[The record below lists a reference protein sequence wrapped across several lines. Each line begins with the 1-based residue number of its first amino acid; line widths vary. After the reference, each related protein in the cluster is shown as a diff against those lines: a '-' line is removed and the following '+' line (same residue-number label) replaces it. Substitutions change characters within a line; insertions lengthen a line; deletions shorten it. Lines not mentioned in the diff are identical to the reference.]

1 MLSTSAAAQLPS
13 CSYRIPSHLN
23 VHHHAQQKRKLTTL
37 SLANADSQIP
47 LRTFYGLSLP
57 QTHSCSEG
65 LESNCRSRYNSS
77 SNQNDKHLFLHQ
89 FFSLADSEDTSNKNP
104 ETRNLSQHQVDNQSE
119 FKKNNKD
126 SAFLT
131 KMWWADVKAAFGQRI
146 NFEGILCSTMVI
158 LKDPHLALPHISVP
172 DIRYIDWAALRRKG
186 FKGVVFDKDNTLTVP
201 YSLTPWPP
209 LESSLECCKSE
220 FGQDIAVFSNSAGLR
235 EYDHDG
241 SKARNL
247 ERILGIKVIRH
258 RVKKPGGTAEE
269 IEKHFGCE
277 SSQLIMVGDRPLTD
291 IVYGNRNGFLT
302 ILTEPLSLAEEP
314 FIVKQVR
321 KLETTFVNYWSR
333 RGLKPLEQKLLP
345 DPRHCV
351 KEPHP

>member
-1 MLSTSAAAQLPS
+1 VLLLSFPVARTAFPAILTSIIMPNKRENSPLYRLPMQ
-13 CSYRIPSHLN
+13 I
-23 VHHHAQQKRKLTTL
+23 AK
-37 SLANADSQIP
+37 IP
-47 LRTFYGLSLP
+47 LSRTFYGLSLP

-77 SNQNDKHLFLHQ
+77 SNRNDKHLFLHQ

-220 FGQDIAVFSNSAGLR
+220 FGQDIAVFSNSAGN
-235 EYDHDG
+235 
-241 SKARNL
+241 SNMKNF
-247 ERILGIKVIRH
+247 K
-258 RVKKPGGTAEE
+258 
-269 IEKHFGCE
+269 
-277 SSQLIMVGDRPLTD
+277 
-291 IVYGNRNGFLT
+291 IVL
-302 ILTEPLSLAEEP
+302 
-314 FIVKQVR
+314 
-321 KLETTFVNYWSR
+321 KLW
-333 RGLKPLEQKLLP
+333 Q
-345 DPRHCV
+345 
-351 KEPHP
+351 